1 MGEIMRGSIFDFIG
15 NLDTLLA
22 VLLGALLATGGSLLA
37 EIIQDRLGRKRRQ
50 RDAAR
55 FFGEIITSMGH
66 IFDLACDSQKIGDR
80 WGRYSQVLFETASQE
95 AAVYERNRERL
106 FDVGDMKLR
115 FAIHNNMLRTISP
128 LANVIEHT
136 KHIEHLETKL
146 AEDVMSET
154 ARNALKERI
163 ARLDAFRE
171 GSLASAQSQREKAS
185 DVLGRL
191 EALAGVKFD
200 ARY

>member
-1 MGEIMRGSIFDFIG
+1 MRGSIFDFVG

-37 EIIQDRLGRKRRQ
+37 EIVQDRLGRKRRQ

-55 FFGEIITSMGH
+55 FFGEIITSLGH
-66 IFDLACDSQKIGDR
+66 IFDLACESQKIGDR
-80 WGRYSQVLFETASQE
+80 WGGYSQALFQTASQE

-106 FDVGDMKLR
+106 LDVGDMKLR
-115 FAIHNNMLRTISP
+115 FAIHRNMLRTISP

-146 AEDVMSET
+146 EEEDIMSES
-154 ARNALKERI
+154 ARNALRERI

-171 GSLASAQSQREKAS
+171 GSLASAQSQRTKAS
-185 DVLGRL
+185 DILARL